1 MKKILLVARVDS
13 VHTARWV
20 EQINAEDW
28 KVYIFPS
35 TAIENVHPT
44 LNRVVILLSFFAR
57 IRLLLERAD
66 FRFLAKLVER
76 VRAYFENSNPDLR
89 VKRLKRLI
97 ERLKPDIVH
106 SMEIQA
112 AGYLALDAKNG
123 MSGKFP
129 PWLVTNWGSDIYL
142 FGRLAEHAGRI
153 RNVMAECDFYSCEC
167 ERDIGLAREFGFN
180 GTVLPVNPNS
190 GGFNLASIAP
200 LRCVSVQSRKLIMLK
215 GYQGWA
221 GRALVGLRA
230 LELCAELL
238 NGYTIVIYSAAP
250 EVLIAAELFSKKTG
264 VKVQILPQNTAHQ
277 EILML
282 HGQARISL
290 GLSISD
296 AISVSLQEA
305 MVMGSFPIQSCTAC
319 ADEWLLD
326 GVSGFI
332 VPPEDPEPIATA
344 IRTALTDD
352 ALVDNAANINWK
364 VAQERLE
371 QGALKKKAVGMYYQL
386 LGSEPAI
393 EVDYAN

>member
-1 MKKILLVARVDS
+1 MKKILLVARIDS

-20 EQINAEDW
+20 EQINTQNW
-28 KVYIFPS
+28 KVYLFPS
-35 TAIENVHPT
+35 TVIENVHPG
-44 LNRVVILLSFFAR
+44 LNGVVILLSFLTR
-57 IRLLLERAD
+57 IRLLLERVG

-76 VRAYFENSNPDLR
+76 VRTYFENSNPELR
-89 VKRLKRLI
+89 IRRLKRLI
-97 ERLKPDIVH
+97 ERLRPDIVH

-112 AGYLALDAKNG
+112 AGYLALDVKNSMMG
-123 MSGKFP
+123 QFP

-142 FGRLAEHAGRI
+142 FGRLAEHEGRI

-167 ERDIGLAREFGFN
+167 ERDVGLAKEFGFN

-190 GGFNLASIAP
+190 GGFDLD
-200 LRCVSVQSRKLIMLK
+200 SVVPFRRGEMHSRKLIMLK

-238 NGYTIVIYSAAP
+238 SEYTIVIYSAAP

-264 VKVQILPQNTAHQ
+264 VKVQILPQNAAHQ
-277 EILML
+277 QILAL
-282 HGQARISL
+282 HGQARISM

-319 ADEWLLD
+319 ADEWLQD

-332 VPPEDPEPIATA
+332 VPPEDPEPIAAA

-352 ALVDNAANINWK
+352 ALVDGAAKINWQ
-364 VAQERLE
+364 VAKDRLE
-371 QGALKKKAVGMYYQL
+371 QGALRQKAVGMYHQL
-386 LGSEPAI
+386 LGSAATI
-393 EVDYAN
+393 TND